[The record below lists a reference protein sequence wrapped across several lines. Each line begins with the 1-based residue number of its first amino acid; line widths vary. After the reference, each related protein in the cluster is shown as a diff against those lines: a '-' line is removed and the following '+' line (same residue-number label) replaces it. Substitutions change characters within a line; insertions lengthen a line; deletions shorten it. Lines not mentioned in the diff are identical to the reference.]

1 MNTRSQDAVD
11 CSSVPEMKL
20 GKVSLI
26 LVIFSGVFAIDLFEF
41 PMNLAGFMSIER
53 ASDACVDRI
62 NEARD
67 SIGIPELNKMQLI
80 L

>member
-11 CSSVPEMKL
+11 YSCGLEMKL
-20 GKVSLI
+20 RQVSLI

-62 NEARD
+62 NEVRD
-67 SIGIPELNKMQLI
+67 SIGIPELHQI
-80 L
+80 QQI

>member
-1 MNTRSQDAVD
+1 
-11 CSSVPEMKL
+11 MKL

-67 SIGIPELNKMQLI
+67 CIGIPELHQIQLI

>member
-1 MNTRSQDAVD
+1 
-11 CSSVPEMKL
+11 MKL

-67 SIGIPELNKMQLI
+67 CIGISELIQIQLI
-80 L
+80 LP

>member
-1 MNTRSQDAVD
+1 
-11 CSSVPEMKL
+11 MKL
-20 GKVSLI
+20 V
-26 LVIFSGVFAIDLFEF
+26 LVIFPGVFAIDLFEF

-67 SIGIPELNKMQLI
+67 SIGISELHQIQLT

>member
-1 MNTRSQDAVD
+1 
-11 CSSVPEMKL
+11 MKL

>member
-1 MNTRSQDAVD
+1 
-11 CSSVPEMKL
+11 MKL
-20 GKVSLI
+20 RNVSI
-26 LVIFSGVFAIDLFEF
+26 VLVIFSGIFAIDLFEF

-67 SIGIPELNKMQLI
+67 CIGIPELHHIQQI
-80 L
+80 S